1 MTKEQKNELKEIRKA
16 MDEMNDE
23 YVFAH
28 WDRFLELHELE
39 NEEYRKENQASFDKF
54 YKENI
59 EGKAWEDIDP
69 ENWQRYSDWYKDMYG
84 FRPQYY

>member
-1 MTKEQKNELKEIRKA
+1 MTKEQRNELNEIRKA
-16 MDEMNDE
+16 MSEMNEE

-28 WDRFLELHELE
+28 WERYLELEQLE
-39 NEEYRKENQASFDKF
+39 NEEFRESSQAEFDKF

-69 ENWQRYSDWYKDMYG
+69 RTWGFYSDWHKDMYG
-84 FRPQYY
+84 FRPR